1 MRYLRI
7 HVGTLLSVILA
18 ASGCTTGS
26 EGNSPTSTQTTS
38 VQRTQQEFA
47 KDAMQY
53 RQHAAELRE
62 MARRRQMEADVL
74 AQKEN
79 PDMERVQGK
88 RELAKDLLDAA
99 DQFEAKAKELQR
111 NVPHGMAQ

>member
-1 MRYLRI
+1 MWHSRI
-7 HVGTLLSVILA
+7 RVGGLLIAILA
-18 ASGCTTGS
+18 TVGCSTS
-26 EGNSPTSTQTTS
+26 PPGNSGSTASFPSSTQ
-38 VQRTQQEFA
+38 REGGTQQDVA
-47 KDAMQY
+47 NDARQY

-62 MARRRQMEADVL
+62 MARRRQIEADVL

-99 DQFEAKAKELQR
+99 DQFDMKA
-111 NVPHGMAQ
+111 